1 MCVRE
6 REAVVAATNTCAR
19 ARAVVGHNKHVTL
32 AIGASSIRKHSFCTV
47 AAISAAK
54 PAVNGASCVTIKR
67 PVFCTCFESSSTA
80 QQESGVCQR
89 ECVEGYCNGYGTL
102 CVRVASRTEL
112 TIVSLSHGI
121 TVRRAHTHT
130 GERREG
136 GGEEE
141 VMMT

>member
-1 MCVRE
+1 M
-6 REAVVAATNTCAR
+6 
-19 ARAVVGHNKHVTL
+19 
-32 AIGASSIRKHSFCTV
+32 GASNIRKHSFCTV

-67 PVFCTCFESSSTA
+67 PVFCTCFERVAA
-80 QQESGVCQR
+80 QHSKRAVCVRES
-89 ECVEGYCNGYGTL
+89 VEGYCNGYGTL

-130 GERREG
+130 GGRREG